1 MKPNKYIILIAR
13 KFWFWFWM
21 KLMDGFAPSDKNG
34 NYKRPK
40 GFSYIENPEIDV
52 NEYKNLYLLVGSTCP
67 WCHRLIITHTLLN
80 LSNKIK
86 IIFLKP
92 NYKTGE
98 WILKKDFYN
107 CNNLKEVYEK
117 CDQTKIFRA
126 TAPVFVNYKARKM
139 KLISNESIDI
149 LKILNSSVFNS
160 SSENDLKIKNC
171 DEELLAL
178 INEDINNG
186 VYKCGFARNQHAY
199 NEASQKLFT
208 ALATIE
214 KVLQDNDGPWL
225 LGNEISV
232 ADILLFPT
240 IIRWEFVYSKLF
252 KCTAKEISF
261 FKNIILWR
269 YNFFNLKGISKTCSY
284 KDWLQDYYQAIFP
297 LNPNQIIPLQ
307 PSLEELINFKKF

>member
-40 GFSYIENPEIDV
+40 GYSYGAKPEI
-52 NEYKNLYLLVGSTCP
+52 NIYENKNLYLLVGSTCP
-67 WCHRLIITHTLLN
+67 WCHRLIITYTLLN

-98 WILKKDFYN
+98 WIFKENFNNFK
-107 CNNLKEVYEK
+107 NLKEVYTK
-117 CDQTKIFRA
+117 CDQPKIFRA
-126 TAPVFVNYKARKM
+126 TVPVFIEYKDQKI
-139 KLISNESIDI
+139 KLISNESRDI
-149 LKILNSSVFNS
+149 LNILNSSTINS
-160 SSENDLKIKNC
+160 FTDKALIIDS
-171 DEELLAL
+171 DEKLLEL

-186 VYKCGFARNQHAY
+186 VYKCGFARNQNAY
-199 NEASQKLFT
+199 IQASQRLFS
-208 ALATIE
+208 ALTTIE
-214 KVLQDNDGPWL
+214 KILQDNGGPWL
-225 LGNEISV
+225 LGDEISV
-232 ADILLFPT
+232 ADIYLFPT
-240 IIRWEFVYSKLF
+240 IIRWEFIYSKLF
-252 KCTAKEISF
+252 KCTEKDINF

-269 YNFFNLKGISKTCSY
+269 YNFFNLKDISKTCSY
-284 KDWLQDYYQAIFP
+284 KNWLKDYYRAIFP

-307 PSLEELINFKKF
+307 PSIEELINFKKV